1 MGSNSGPTGLQMVV
15 GQKIMNDVL
24 RCDTVK
30 KKGDWKVLV
39 MDNLSM
45 RIISSCC
52 KMHDIMSEGVTI
64 VEDIMK
70 NREPIP
76 QLEAIYLIQ
85 PNRDSISR
93 LNEDFSSNNNKYKG
107 AHVFF
112 TEACNNELFNLLSKS
127 RAAKYIKTLKEIN
140 VAFLPTERQVFSLD
154 SYDTFDMF
162 YASAKNPNRLI
173 HLERIAEQIATL
185 CSTLGEYPSIR
196 YRIEHQPNIEFA
208 NLIQSKLDQYKADDP
223 TMGDGGEKNKSQLLI
238 LDRGFDPVSPLLH
251 ELTFQAMAYD
261 LVKITNDV
269 YIYESQTGE
278 AQTAR
283 KEAILDEADDLWVEF
298 RHQHIATVS
307 TNVTKQLK
315 DFANSKKASNSD
327 KPTMKDLSQ
336 MLKKMPQY
344 QKELSAYA
352 LHLNLAEDCVK
363 MFNAKIKQL
372 CEVEQNLAMGADSA
386 GEKIKDHMKN
396 IVPLLL
402 DNEIKIEDKL
412 RLIMLFLLHKNGITE
427 DNLQKLLHHA
437 MIPED
442 KKQIILNLQNI
453 GMTIL
458 QDPNKQNRRKNIPQQ
473 RKEREP
479 QTYQLSRWVPY
490 VKDLM
495 EEILDEKLDQR
506 AFPFLSNRPNMQ
518 GAGAFSGSSAR
529 PTWHRNDKQQQQQRA
544 GPRLIVFIIGGVSFS
559 EIRTAYEVTSQN
571 KKWEVIIGS
580 DQILTPRTF
589 LNNLSE
595 NNDMG
600 NDANE
605 SRS

>member
-1 MGSNSGPTGLQMVV
+1 MASGLQSSV
-15 GQKIMNDVL
+15 GQKIMSDVL
-24 RCDTVK
+24 RADTVK
-30 KKGDWKVLV
+30 KKGSWKVLV

-52 KMHDIMSEGVTI
+52 KMHDIMNEGVTI

-70 NREPIP
+70 NREPLP

-85 PNRDSISR
+85 PSRDSIHH
-93 LNEDFSSNNNKYKG
+93 LIDDFSPNNNKYRA

-112 TEACNNELFNLLSKS
+112 TEACNNENFNILAKS
-127 RAAKYIKTLKEIN
+127 RAAKFIRTLKEIN
-140 VAFLPTERQVFSLD
+140 VAFLPCEKQVFSLD
-154 SYDTFDMF
+154 SFDTFTIF
-162 YASAKNPNRLI
+162 YQNKHPQRTA
-173 HLERIAEQIATL
+173 HLERLAEQIATL
-185 CSTLGEYPSIR
+185 CASLGEYPSVR

-208 NLIQSKLDQYKADDP
+208 NMVQQKLDQYKADDP
-223 TMGDGGEKNKSQLLI
+223 TMGDGGEKAKSQLLI

-261 LVKITNDV
+261 LVKINNDV
-269 YIYESQTGE
+269 YTYESQTGDN
-278 AQTAR
+278 QPTR
-283 KEAILDEADDLWVEF
+283 KEAILDESDELWVEF
-298 RHQHIATVS
+298 RHQHIAIVS
-307 TNVTKQLK
+307 QNVTKQLK
-315 DFANSKKASNSD
+315 EFANSKKASNSD

-344 QKELSAYA
+344 QKELNAYA

-372 CEVEQNLAMGADSA
+372 CEVEQNLAMGSDANGD
-386 GEKIKDHMKN
+386 KIKDHMKN

-412 RLIMLFLLHKNGITE
+412 RLIMLFLLSKNGITE

-437 MIPED
+437 MIPDD
-442 KKQIILNLQNI
+442 KKQIILNLQNM

-458 QDPNKQNRRKNIPQQ
+458 QDANKPASRRKNIPQN
-473 RKEREP
+473 RKEREGGS
-479 QTYQLSRWVPY
+479 YQLSRWAPY

-495 EEILDEKLDQR
+495 EDILDEKLDMRQ
-506 AFPFLSNRPNMQ
+506 FPFLSNRPPVSTQ
-518 GAGAFSGSSAR
+518 LAGASAR
-529 PTWHRNDKQQQQQRA
+529 PTWHRATGQPEKKI
-544 GPRLIVFIIGGVSFS
+544 GPRLIVFIVGGVCYS
-559 EIRTAYEVTSQN
+559 EMRSAYEVTNQN

-580 DQILTPRTF
+580 DQIITPRAF

-595 NNDMG
+595 NDSLNDH
-600 NDANE
+600 
-605 SRS
+605 

>member
-1 MGSNSGPTGLQMVV
+1 MSAGLQLCV
-15 GQKIMNDVL
+15 GQKVMNDVL
-24 RCDTVK
+24 RADTVK

-70 NREPIP
+70 NREPLP

-85 PNRDSISR
+85 PSKDSISH
-93 LNEDFSSNNNKYKG
+93 LIDDFNSNNNKYR
-107 AHVFF
+107 ACHVFF

-127 RAAKYIKTLKEIN
+127 RAAKYVKTLKEIN
-140 VAFLPTERQVFSLD
+140 VAFLPYERQVFSLD
-154 SYDTFDMF
+154 SFDTFQMF
-162 YASAKNPNRLI
+162 YQSKHPNRTA
-173 HLERIAEQIATL
+173 HLERLAEQIATL
-185 CSTLGEYPSIR
+185 CATLGEYPSVR

-208 NLIQSKLDQYKADDP
+208 NLVQQKLDQYKADDP
-223 TMGDGGEKNKSQLLI
+223 SMGDGGDKGKSQLLI

-261 LVKITNDV
+261 LVKIVNDV
-269 YIYESQTGE
+269 YMFESQTGE
-278 AQTAR
+278 NAAPVK
-283 KEAILDEADDLWVEF
+283 KEAILDESDELWVEF

-307 TNVTKQLK
+307 QNVTKQLK
-315 DFANSKKASNSD
+315 DFANSKKSASSTD

-372 CEVEQNLAMGADSA
+372 CEVEQNLAMGCDSQ

-402 DNEIKIEDKL
+402 DNEINIQDKL

-427 DNLQKLLHHA
+427 ENLQKLLHHA

-442 KKQIILNLQNI
+442 KKQVMLNLQNI
-453 GMTIL
+453 GMQIL
-458 QDPNKQNRRKNIPQQ
+458 QDPNKASSRRKNIPQN
-473 RKEREP
+473 RKEREG
-479 QTYQLSRWVPY
+479 QTYQLSRWTPY

-495 EEILDEKLDQR
+495 EDILDEKLDQR
-506 AFPFLSNRPNMQ
+506 QYPFLSNRPM
-518 GAGAFSGSSAR
+518 GGSGFTGTSAR
-529 PTWHRNDKQQQQQRA
+529 PTWHRNTGQPAARS
-544 GPRLIVFIIGGVSFS
+544 GPRLIIFIIGGVCYS
-559 EIRTAYEVTSQN
+559 EMRSAYEVTAIN
-571 KKWEVIIGS
+571 KKWEVIVGS
-580 DQILTPRTF
+580 DQILTPKSF
-589 LNNLSE
+589 LNNLEMNKSQDE
-595 NNDMG
+595 M
-600 NDANE
+600 
-605 SRS
+605 

>member
-1 MGSNSGPTGLQMVV
+1 MSKTGPVGLQLVV
-15 GQKIMNDVL
+15 GQKIMSDVL

-93 LNEDFSSNNNKYKG
+93 LIEDFSSNNIKYRG

-112 TEACNNELFNLLSKS
+112 TEACNNELFNILAKS
-127 RAAKYIKTLKEIN
+127 RCAKYIKTLKEIN

-154 SYDTFDMF
+154 SFDTFDMF
-162 YASAKNPNRLI
+162 YASPKNPHRIPHLDRL
-173 HLERIAEQIATL
+173 AEQIATL
-185 CSTLGEYPSIR
+185 CATLGEYPSIR
-196 YRIEHQPNIEFA
+196 YRIEHQPNIELS
-208 NLIQSKLDQYKADDP
+208 NMIQAKLDQYKADDP

-269 YIYESQTGE
+269 YIFESQTGD
-278 AQTAR
+278 AQTVR
-283 KEAILDEADDLWVEF
+283 KEAILDESDDLWVEF

-315 DFANSKKASNSD
+315 DFASSKKASNSD

-458 QDPNKQNRRKNIPQQ
+458 QDPSKQNRRKNIPQQ

-479 QTYQLSRWVPY
+479 GVYQLSRWVPY

-495 EEILDEKLDQR
+495 EEILEEKLDQR
-506 AFPFLSNRPNMQ
+506 AFPFLSNRPNM
-518 GAGAFSGSSAR
+518 SGNSFGGTSAR

-544 GPRLIVFIIGGVSFS
+544 GPRLIVFIVGGCTYS
-559 EIRTAYEVTSQN
+559 EIRSAYEVTSQN

-580 DQILTPRTF
+580 DMIITPRAF

-595 NNDMG
+595 NSDL
-600 NDANE
+600 ANE
-605 SRS
+605 QAGEARA

>member
-1 MGSNSGPTGLQMVV
+1 MSTGLQTTV
-15 GQKIMNDVL
+15 GQKILNDVL
-24 RCDTVK
+24 RSDSVK
-30 KKGDWKVLV
+30 RKGAWKVLV

-70 NREPIP
+70 NREPLP

-85 PNRDSISR
+85 PTKESI
-93 LNEDFSSNNNKYKG
+93 LQFIDDFSSNNNKYKS
-107 AHVFF
+107 AHLFF
-112 TEACNNELFNLLSKS
+112 TEACNNELFNLLAKS
-127 RAAKYIKTLKEIN
+127 RASRYIKTLKEIN
-140 VAFLPTERQVFSLD
+140 VAFLPYERQVFSLD
-154 SYDTFDMF
+154 SPETFNIFFRD
-162 YASAKNPNRLI
+162 NHPNRSA
-173 HLERIAEQIATL
+173 HLERLAEQIATL
-185 CSTLGEYPSIR
+185 CATLGEYPSVR

-208 NLIQSKLDQYKADDP
+208 TLVQQKLDQYKADDP
-223 TMGDGGEKNKSQLLI
+223 TMGDGGEKSKSQLLI

-269 YIYESQTGE
+269 YIYESQTGDNHT
-278 AQTAR
+278 QR
-283 KEAILDEADDLWVEF
+283 KEAILDESDQLWVEF

-307 TNVTKQLK
+307 QNVTKQLK
-315 DFANSKKASNSD
+315 EFANSKKASNSD

-352 LHLNLAEDCVK
+352 LHLNLAEDCVR

-372 CEVEQNLAMGADSA
+372 CEVEQNLAMGADPN
-386 GEKIKDHMKN
+386 GDKIKDHMKN

-412 RLIMLFLLHKNGITE
+412 RLIMLFLLHKNGITD

-442 KKQIILNLQNI
+442 KKQIILNLQSM
-453 GMTIL
+453 GMQIL
-458 QDPNKQNRRKNIPQQ
+458 QDPSKPSRRKNIPQN
-473 RKEREP
+473 RKEREGSN
-479 QTYQLSRWVPY
+479 YQLTRWSPY

-495 EEILDEKLDQR
+495 EEILEDKLDTRQ
-506 AFPFLSNRPNMQ
+506 FPFLSNRPLASS
-518 GAGAFSGSSAR
+518 GFSGSSAR
-529 PTWHRNDKQQQQQRA
+529 PTWHRSTGQPERRV
-544 GPRLIVFIIGGVSFS
+544 GPRLIVFVLGGICYS
-559 EIRTAYEVTSQN
+559 EMRSAYEVTKEN

-580 DQILTPRTF
+580 DQILTPRGF
-589 LNNLSE
+589 LNNLGE
-595 NNDMG
+595 
-600 NDANE
+600 NDAANSSQE
-605 SRS
+605 SAI